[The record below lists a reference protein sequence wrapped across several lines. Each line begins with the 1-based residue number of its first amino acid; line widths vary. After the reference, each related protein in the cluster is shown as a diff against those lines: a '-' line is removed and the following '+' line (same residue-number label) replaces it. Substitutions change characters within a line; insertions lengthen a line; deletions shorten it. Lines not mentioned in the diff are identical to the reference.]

1 MFSAATKDS
10 AQNTVQDVKSDLTT
24 AANQAGR
31 KVRNLYNSASDEISQ
46 ASETVTK
53 EIRTN
58 PVRSSMIALGIGVV
72 LGAEVNHFEVR
83 IDLLQRTEGF
93 LPSSGCPARKRR
105 KAIVSTVLRS
115 GERKRIK
122 PRDLYL
128 RGGYPLLGE
137 HLIGGPIVR
146 VARVSRVPAD
156 VRCVE
161 NFA

>member
-1 MFSAATKDS
+1 M
-10 AQNTVQDVKSDLTT
+10 
-24 AANQAGR
+24 
-31 KVRNLYNSASDEISQ
+31 
-46 ASETVTK
+46 
-53 EIRTN
+53 
-58 PVRSSMIALGIGVV
+58 V

-93 LPSSGCPARKRR
+93 LPSSGCPTLMCR
-105 KAIVSTVLRS
+105 KAIVPTVLPFDE
-115 GERKRIK
+115 GERIE
-122 PRDLYL
+122 PGDLYL
-128 RGGYPLLGE
+128 RRGNLLFGE